1 MTGRMTLEYYYSNAA
16 YPFRVFMSRRTE
28 EKKFATKPTGKLM
41 FWGFC
46 FGRVWAGRFDGK
58 PIQYGFYLC
67 FLEVTLYKC
76 WIRFVE
82 LLPVEYNCQRLA
94 QARPATGRAAL
105 EQPKRD
111 SPKRSQHLDPITK
124 PFQDNLNH
132 IVGKMS
138 LFSAF
143 LLSMS
148 EVRQKTE

>member
-1 MTGRMTLEYYYSNAA
+1 
-16 YPFRVFMSRRTE
+16 MSRRTE
-28 EKKFATKPTGKLM
+28 EKKFATKPTGNVM

-67 FLEVTLYKC
+67 FLEITLYKC

-94 QARPATGRAAL
+94 QARAATGRAAL

-111 SPKRSQHLDPITK
+111 SPKWTQHLDPITK
-124 PFQDNLNH
+124 PSQDVLKSYTH
-132 IVGKMS
+132 DPHDIVSKMS

-148 EVRQKTE
+148 KVRQKTE